1 MVKLVYRAKIKKG
14 GIIVAEAAAIAGYIG
29 FYTGIRFDTFTIS
42 YNVRFIRKNIT
53 EIMENIDREV

>member
-1 MVKLVYRAKIKKG
+1 MGKLVYRAKIKKG
-14 GIIVAEAAAIAGYIG
+14 GIIVAEAPAIAGYIG